1 MKTPFTDAATLIVH
15 AGGKALPVTP
25 ASVAQLLERRLN
37 QLEFSQDVAW
47 GIIKLADWNNQ
58 SLEWKEAARE
68 WQEDIYVH
76 KELSLTYSPT
86 SKVQDPLQ
94 TPTNLPDALK
104 LIAELRTENH
114 KISTKMNQLDAE
126 ISALEKAIE
135 SLETKYHEAVHTARS
150 IQRN

>member
-68 WQEDIYVH
+68 WQEDIYLN
-76 KELSLTYSPT
+76 KEL
-86 SKVQDPLQ
+86 PLDF
-94 TPTNLPDALK
+94 TPGHKPSNDEEMPKTLPDALRI
-104 LIAELRTENH
+104 IAELRQERH
-114 KISTKMNQLDAE
+114 QSSQRLSQAE
-126 ISALEKAIE
+126 VLLEELEKAIE
-135 SLETKYHEAVHTARS
+135 QIEHEQSRAIH
-150 IQRN
+150 QN